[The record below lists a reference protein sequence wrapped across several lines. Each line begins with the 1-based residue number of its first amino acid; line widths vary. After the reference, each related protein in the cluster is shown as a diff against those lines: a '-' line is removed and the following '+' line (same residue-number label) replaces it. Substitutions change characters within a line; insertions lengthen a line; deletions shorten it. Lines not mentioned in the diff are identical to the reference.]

1 MRGGG
6 IGDGSHKSAVRYIPR
21 KFLSRIYDALKLN
34 ITCSMFNSVRVR
46 KSSPS
51 PSLSPPT
58 LPLPSPPLVLALLL
72 HFSRAKMKKLAIL
85 VYHLDT
91 PEPPSPSLSPSPC
104 LSLSLAPSSLAPSRV
119 ALPSLAPLAL
129 PPLALPVSCS
139 ISLTLSSSPSPSPS
153 LLVAPQK
160 LKRRT
165 RAHNIPGGIK
175 HLLSDSKRRH
185 RISVRS
191 VTQPPSSTSQ
201 PFSHRSHPRFA
212 RLRHK
217 AANPASQQT
226 FASSAPASE
235 SQCPHS
241 QSQPQSPSP
250 INVTFPRRLPEL
262 PRKQI
267 SSEVLASI
275 GFTPEVPSQ
284 YIRDQMER
292 LGPMYA
298 FVYFNTP
305 RIPY

>member
-58 LPLPSPPLVLALLL
+58 LPLPSPPLILALLL

-91 PEPPSPSLSPSPC
+91 PEPPSPSLSPSPR

-119 ALPSLAPLAL
+119 ALPPLAPLAL

-175 HLLSDSKRRH
+175 HLLSDSEYRH

-191 VTQPPSSTSQ
+191 VTQLPSSFSL
-201 PFSHRSHPRFA
+201 PFPHRSHPRFV
-212 RLRHK
+212 RLWHK
-217 AANPASQQT
+217 AANPAAAQQT
-226 FASSAPASE
+226 FTSSVSASE

-241 QSQPQSPSP
+241 HAQPQSPSP

-262 PRKQI
+262 PHKQI
-267 SSEVLASI
+267 SLEVLACHRRHLHQSR
-275 GFTPEVPSQ
+275 G
-284 YIRDQMER
+284 R
-292 LGPMYA
+292 LGA
-298 FVYFNTP
+298 WVS
-305 RIPY
+305 